1 MTTKEGPIASGRGLP
16 LWAAWLIPLV
26 LLAGLIALFVNTNP
40 LRVTNADLPPVE
52 ELSFQRTNVTA
63 NGFEV
68 QIRNAGPDPI
78 TVALVLV
85 DEAYWTYQIRPD
97 FTLKRLQTATINI
110 DYPWVETEPHEIV
123 IITSTGTTFA
133 SEVALAVETPTP
145 GLNEFLAY
153 GLVGVYVGIVPVALG
168 LLWFPALRR
177 LGRKGLGFV
186 LALTVGLLVFLLVDT
201 LLEAFELGAALPGV
215 FQGVPLALFAAV
227 LSWLAIVAIGSR
239 QSVAD
244 RSSPPGRAFVAL
256 LIATGI
262 GFHNLGEGLVV
273 GAAFALGEAA
283 LGSFLVIGFILHNI
297 TEGVGIA
304 APVMRD
310 KPRFGW
316 FVVMLLIAGAPAVVG
331 TWIGGFTFSP
341 LLAVLFLGIGA
352 GAIWQVIVEV
362 GLLMRRDAA
371 RAGAP
376 LVNWLNV
383 GGLLLG
389 LGIMYGTAFLVK

>member
-1 MTTKEGPIASGRGLP
+1 MTTKEGPIASGGGLP

-52 ELSFQRTNVTA
+52 DLSFQRINVTA
-63 NGFEV
+63 NGVEV
-68 QIRNAGPDPI
+68 QIRNAGQDPI
-78 TVALVLV
+78 TVAQVLV
-85 DEAYWTYQIRPD
+85 DEAYWTYTIWPD

-110 DYPWVETEPHEIV
+110 NYPWVETEPHEIV
-123 IITSTGTTFA
+123 IITSSGTTFA
-133 SEVALAVETPTP
+133 SEVALAIETPTP

-227 LSWLAIVAIGSR
+227 LTWLAIVAIGSR

-256 LIATGI
+256 LISTCI
-262 GFHNLGEGLVV
+262 GFHNLG
-273 GAAFALGEAA
+273 
-283 LGSFLVIGFILHNI
+283 
-297 TEGVGIA
+297 
-304 APVMRD
+304 
-310 KPRFGW
+310 
-316 FVVMLLIAGAPAVVG
+316 
-331 TWIGGFTFSP
+331 
-341 LLAVLFLGIGA
+341 
-352 GAIWQVIVEV
+352 
-362 GLLMRRDAA
+362 
-371 RAGAP
+371 
-376 LVNWLNV
+376 
-383 GGLLLG
+383 
-389 LGIMYGTAFLVK
+389 